1 MDFAA
6 RLTLYQQ
13 RIESRLSQQL
23 NQLPFADTVL
33 AQAMQYGVLQ
43 GGKRLRPFLVY
54 ATGEMLGVPLPVL
67 DVPAVAIELI
77 HAYSLI
83 HDDLPAMDNDALRR
97 GKPTCHIKF
106 GEAIAILAGDALQ
119 SLAFENLCRAEMPN
133 VSPSQR
139 LNMLAEL
146 AKSSGI
152 KGMCVGQALDIAA
165 EGRAIQLTE
174 MENIH
179 RHKTG
184 ILIRAAMRLAFFA
197 ANYQERTLQPI
208 LDDYADA
215 IGLAFQVQDDILDV
229 VGDSRVTGKQQ
240 GADIA
245 LQKSTYPS
253 LLGLT
258 AAQDKAK
265 ALHQQ
270 ATVALLKLTE
280 RGLDTTSLQLLSSY
294 IIERNK

>member
-1 MDFAA
+1 MDFATS
-6 RLTLYQQ
+6 LTCYQQ
-13 RIESRLSQQL
+13 RIESQLAQQL
-23 NQLPFADTVL
+23 QQLPFSDIALV
-33 AQAMQYGVLQ
+33 QAMQYAVLQ

-54 ATGEMLGVPLPVL
+54 ATGAMLGVPLSVL
-67 DVPAVAIELI
+67 DVPAVAIEFI

-97 GKPTCHIKF
+97 GKPTCHVVY

-119 SLAFENLCRAEMPN
+119 SLAFEKLSSAEMPGIA
-133 VSPSQR
+133 SRQR
-139 LNMLAEL
+139 LKMLAEL

-152 KGMCVGQALDIAA
+152 AGMCAGQALDLAA
-165 EGRAIQLTE
+165 EGRAIQLAE
-174 MENIH
+174 LENIH

-184 ILIRAAMRLAFFA
+184 ALIGAAIRLAVLLA
-197 ANYQERTLQPI
+197 DAERQALQPI
-208 LDDYADA
+208 LDEYADA
-215 IGLAFQVQDDILDV
+215 IGLAFQVQDDILDI
-229 VGDSRVTGKQQ
+229 VGDSLITGKKQ

-253 LLGLT
+253 LLGLS

-265 ALHQQ
+265 ALHRQ
-270 ATVALLKLTE
+270 ATAALDRLAE
-280 RGLDTTSLQLLSSY
+280 VGLDTRVLQSLSSY